1 MLAIVPDVTDHTI
14 GDLDLHASVPEIE
27 RERSRRT
34 FWLLET
40 PDLAKGNECPFLMV
54 NTFRF

>member
-27 RERSRRT
+27 RSRRT

-40 PDLAKGNECPFLMV
+40 PDLPKGNERPFVMV